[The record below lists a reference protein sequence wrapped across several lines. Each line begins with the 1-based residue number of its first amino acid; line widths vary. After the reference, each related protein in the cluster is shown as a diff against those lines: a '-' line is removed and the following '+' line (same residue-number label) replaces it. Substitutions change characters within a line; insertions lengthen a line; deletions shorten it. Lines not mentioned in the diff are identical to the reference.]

1 MVKNTMKPTTNTE
14 VMFEHIGAARLYN
27 GSVRIDVKTM
37 QAVIP
42 ANEIRRL
49 EQNWPAPVYDIS
61 DVMKNADAAPVG
73 KAWITRSGKAVM
85 ILING
90 VQFVSPLAQVKGML
104 SGERKYANVSAMC
117 PVQSKT
123 VTSPA
128 GVTA

>member
-1 MVKNTMKPTTNTE
+1 MVKNTMTPTTKTD
-14 VMFEHIGAARLYN
+14 VTFEHIGAARLYN
-27 GSVRIDVKTM
+27 GSIRIDVKTM

-49 EQNWPAPVYDIS
+49 ELNWPAPVYDIS

-90 VQFVSPLAQVKGML
+90 MQFVSPLAQVKGML
-104 SGERKYANVSAMC
+104 IGERKYANVSSMS

-123 VTSPA
+123 VPSPA